1 MSDRGRL
8 VFWYAGMLVFWYAG
22 ILVFWYFGMNTKKRI
37 EVVAF

>member
-37 EVVAF
+37 EAVAF